1 MGPIGP
7 ILCLTGKWQTRTVK
21 KIIAFL
27 GKYPVFSATIVLAIV
42 GAGISLSGHEDWTK
56 WIISI
61 FALGVA
67 AKESVSMVRSII
79 KGHWGIDVLAVTAI
93 IATVLVGEYWASI
106 IIVLMFTGGEALEDY
121 AESRAKHELTA
132 LLDRTPQIAH
142 REVYSSA
149 GAEHGALFA
158 TEDCPVADLNVGDV
172 VVIKPG
178 ELIPVD
184 GKLLSPEATLD
195 ESSLTGESI
204 PVERVTGEAL
214 ISGAV
219 NGAAAI
225 RMEVTAR
232 AEDSQYQRIVA
243 LVTEAAESKAPFVRM
258 ADRYAVPFTIVA
270 YLLAATAWIIS
281 GNPSHFAE
289 VLVVATPCPL
299 IIAAPVAFIAGMS
312 RTARHGII
320 VKNGGT
326 LEKLAR
332 IKTVAFD
339 KTGTL
344 THGQPVLSSVVVAG
358 GVEENELIRLAA
370 IAEQY
375 SAHTLAHSIV
385 VGAQSRGI
393 TIAPCEDVTETTASG
408 LTAMIEGKKVVVGKY
423 SFIAEQ
429 DPDADR
435 VDIAAGELAVYV
447 AIDGKFAG
455 ALLLRDE
462 LRSDAADT
470 LQWLALLGVKHTLM
484 LTGDGKVTAQHVAD
498 TLGVTN
504 VKAECLPLDKVHAVE
519 AVTDRPVMMVGDGV
533 NDAPVLA
540 AADVG
545 VAMGARGSTAASES
559 ADVVIMKDDLHR
571 VARAIEIGQQTIR
584 IATQSI
590 WIGISLSLI
599 LMVLATFG
607 LIPAVVGA
615 GFQEVIDV
623 IAILNALRALGT
635 TRLLAKL
642 HLSQRSLQPQRSL
655 A

>member
-1 MGPIGP
+1 MDKPRP
-7 ILCLTGKWQTRTVK
+7 FFLRYP
-21 KIIAFL
+21 AFA
-27 GKYPVFSATIVLAIV
+27 ATIVFAVVGGVLA
-42 GAGISLSGHEDWTK
+42 LSGLEQAARWT
-56 WIISI
+56 ISI
-61 FALGVA
+61 FALAIA
-67 AKESVSMVRSII
+67 AQESVGMVRSII
-79 KGHWGIDVLAVTAI
+79 KGRWGVDVLAVTAI

-121 AESRAKHELTA
+121 AESRAKRELTA
-132 LLDRTPQIAH
+132 LLDKSPQIAH

-149 GAEHGALFA
+149 GAEKGALFA
-158 TEDCPVADLNVGDV
+158 TEDCPVGNLVVGDV
-172 VVIKPG
+172 VVVKPG

-184 GKLLSPEATLD
+184 GTLLSPEATLD

-204 PVERVTGEAL
+204 PVERAKGDAV
-214 ISGAV
+214 ISGSV
-219 NGAAAI
+219 NGSAVF
-225 RMEVTAR
+225 RMEVTAV
-232 AEDSQYQRIVA
+232 AADSQYQRIVE
-243 LVTEAAESKAPFVRM
+243 LVKEASESKAHFIRL

-270 YLLAATAWIIS
+270 YVLAITAWIIS
-281 GNPSHFAE
+281 GNPTHFAE

-312 RTARHGII
+312 RAARHGII

-344 THGQPVLSSVVVAG
+344 THGQPVLSSVVTVAD
-358 GVEENELIRLAA
+358 VEENELVRLAA

-375 SAHTLAHSIV
+375 SSHTLAHSIV
-385 VGAQSRGI
+385 VGAQQRGLQV
-393 TIAPCEDVTETTASG
+393 TACSDVTETTAAG
-408 LTAMIEGKKVVVGKY
+408 LTATIEGKHVVVGKY

-429 DPDADR
+429 DPSTTR

-462 LRSDAADT
+462 LRADAPDT
-470 LQWLALLGVKHTLM
+470 LHWLAALGIRHTLM
-484 LTGDGKVTAQHVAD
+484 LTGDGKVTAEHVARE
-498 TLGVTN
+498 LGVTN
-504 VKAECLPLDKVHAVE
+504 VQAECLPLDKVRAVE
-519 AVTDRPVMMVGDGV
+519 AVSERPVMMVGDGV

-571 VARAIEIGQQTIR
+571 VALSIEIGQQTIR
-584 IATQSI
+584 IALQSI
-590 WIGISLSLI
+590 WIGMTLSLI

-615 GFQEVIDV
+615 GFQELIDV
-623 IAILNALRALGT
+623 IAIANALRALGT
-635 TRLLAKL
+635 SRWLVKL
-642 HLSQRSLQPQRSL
+642 HLAPRSLQPQQSSV
-655 A
+655 

>member
-1 MGPIGP
+1 MFNHAHGVQ
-7 ILCLTGKWQTRTVK
+7 CQTGKMNTVVS
-21 KIIAFL
+21 FL
-27 GKYPVFSATIVLAIV
+27 RKNPLFSATGVVALV
-42 GAGISLSGHEDWTK
+42 GAAFALSGANEIAQWLL
-56 WIISI
+56 SI
-61 FALGVA
+61 FALIVA
-67 AKESVSMVRSII
+67 AKESVGMVRSII
-79 KGHWGIDVLAVTAI
+79 KGHWGVDVLAVTAI

-121 AESRAKHELTA
+121 AERRAKQELTA
-132 LLDRTPQIAH
+132 LLDKSPQIAH

-149 GAEHGALFA
+149 GAERGALFA
-158 TEDCPVADLNVGDV
+158 TEDCPVGDLNVGDV

-184 GKLLSPEATLD
+184 GTLLSPEATLD

-232 AEDSQYQRIVA
+232 AEDSQYQRIVQ
-243 LVTEAAESKAPFVRM
+243 LVTEASESKAPFIRM
-258 ADRYAVPFTIVA
+258 ADRYAIPFTIAA
-270 YLLAATAWIIS
+270 YVLAITAWVLS
-281 GNPSHFAE
+281 GNPTRFAE

-312 RTARHGII
+312 RAARHGII

-344 THGQPVLSSVVVAG
+344 THGQPVLSSVVTAAG
-358 GVEENELIRLAA
+358 VDENELIRLAA

-385 VGAQSRGI
+385 EGARSRNI
-393 TIAPCEDVTETTASG
+393 TIAPCENVKETTASG
-408 LTAMIEGKKVVVGKY
+408 LTATIDGKTVVVGKY
-423 SFIAEQ
+423 SFIAEH
-429 DPDADR
+429 DPNAVR
-435 VDIAAGELAVYV
+435 AEIAAGELAVYV

-462 LRSDAADT
+462 LRSDAPDT
-470 LQWLALLGVKHTLM
+470 LQWLSALGIKHTLM

-498 TLGVTN
+498 ALGVTN
-504 VKAECLPLDKVHAVE
+504 VQAECLPLDKVRAVE
-519 AVTDRPVMMVGDGV
+519 AVTNRPVMMVGDGV

-571 VARAIEIGQQTIR
+571 VARSIEIGQQTIR

-590 WIGISLSLI
+590 WIGISLSLV

-607 LIPAVVGA
+607 FIPAVVGA
-615 GFQEVIDV
+615 GFQEIIDV
-623 IAILNALRALGT
+623 VTILNALRALGT
-635 TRLLAKL
+635 SRLLARL
-642 HLSQRSLQPQRSL
+642 HLSQPSLQPQKSL
-655 A
+655 V

>member
-1 MGPIGP
+1 MFNHAHDVQ
-7 ILCLTGKWQTRTVK
+7 CQTGKMNTVVS
-21 KIIAFL
+21 FL
-27 GKYPVFSATIVLAIV
+27 RKNPLFSATGVVALV
-42 GAGISLSGHEDWTK
+42 GAAFALSGANEIAQWLL
-56 WIISI
+56 SI
-61 FALGVA
+61 FALIVA
-67 AKESVSMVRSII
+67 AKESVGMVRSII
-79 KGHWGIDVLAVTAI
+79 KGHWGVDVLAVTAI

-121 AESRAKHELTA
+121 AERRAKQELTA
-132 LLDRTPQIAH
+132 LLDKSPQIAH

-149 GAEHGALFA
+149 GAERGALFA
-158 TEDCPVADLNVGDV
+158 TEDCPVGDLNVGDV

-184 GKLLSPEATLD
+184 GTLLSPEATLD

-232 AEDSQYQRIVA
+232 AEDSQYQRIVQ
-243 LVTEAAESKAPFVRM
+243 LVTEASESKAPFIRM
-258 ADRYAVPFTIVA
+258 ADRYAIPFTIAA
-270 YLLAATAWIIS
+270 YVLAITAWVLS
-281 GNPSHFAE
+281 GNPTRFAE

-312 RTARHGII
+312 RAARHGII

-344 THGQPVLSSVVVAG
+344 THGQPVLSSVVTAAG
-358 GVEENELIRLAA
+358 VDENELIRLAA

-385 VGAQSRGI
+385 EGARSRNI
-393 TIAPCEDVTETTASG
+393 TIAPCENVKETTASG
-408 LTAMIEGKKVVVGKY
+408 LTATIDGKTVVVGKY
-423 SFIAEQ
+423 SFIAEH
-429 DPDADR
+429 DPNAVR
-435 VDIAAGELAVYV
+435 AEIAAGELAVYV

-462 LRSDAADT
+462 LRSDAPDT
-470 LQWLALLGVKHTLM
+470 LQWLSALGIKHTLM

-498 TLGVTN
+498 ALGVTN
-504 VKAECLPLDKVHAVE
+504 VQAECLPMDKVHAVE
-519 AVTDRPVMMVGDGV
+519 AVTNRPVMMVGDGV

-571 VARAIEIGQQTIR
+571 VARSIEIGQQTIR

-590 WIGISLSLI
+590 WIGISLSLV

-607 LIPAVVGA
+607 FIPAVVGA
-615 GFQEVIDV
+615 GFQEIIDV
-623 IAILNALRALGT
+623 VTILNALRALGT
-635 TRLLAKL
+635 SRLLARL
-642 HLSQRSLQPQRSL
+642 HLSQPSLQPQKSL
-655 A
+655 V

>member
-1 MGPIGP
+1 MDQPRP
-7 ILCLTGKWQTRTVK
+7 FFVR
-21 KIIAFL
+21 
-27 GKYPVFSATIVLAIV
+27 YPVFASTIVLAII
-42 GAGISLSGHEDWTK
+42 GAVLALTGLEEAAR

-61 FALGVA
+61 FALAIA
-67 AKESVSMVRSII
+67 AKESVGMVRSIL
-79 KGHWGIDVLAVTAI
+79 KGSWGIDVLAVTAI

-121 AESRAKHELTA
+121 AESRAKRELTS
-132 LLDRTPQIAH
+132 LLDNTPQIAH

-149 GAEHGALFA
+149 GAEKGALFA
-158 TEDCPVADLNVGDV
+158 TKDCPVSELAIGDV
-172 VVIKPG
+172 VVVKPG

-184 GKLLSPEATLD
+184 GILLTPEATLD

-204 PVERVTGEAL
+204 PVERVKGDAV
-214 ISGAV
+214 ISGSV
-219 NGAAAI
+219 NGSAVF
-225 RMEVTAR
+225 RMEVTAL
-232 AEDSQYQRIVA
+232 AADSQYQRIVE
-243 LVTEAAESKAPFVRM
+243 LVKEASESKAPFVRL

-270 YLLAATAWIIS
+270 YVLAITAWILS
-281 GNPSHFAE
+281 GNPTHFAE

-312 RTARHGII
+312 RAARHGII

-344 THGQPVLSSVVVAG
+344 THGQPVLSKVMTAPG
-358 GVEENELIRLAA
+358 IEEDELVRLAA

-385 VGAQSRGI
+385 VGAQQRGL
-393 TIAPCEDVTETTASG
+393 TVEPCTDVTETTAAG
-408 LTAMIEGKKVVVGKY
+408 LTATIEGKKVVVGKY

-429 DPDADR
+429 DPSTVR
-435 VDIAAGELAVYV
+435 VEITAGELAVYV

-462 LRSDAADT
+462 LRADAPDT
-470 LQWLALLGVKHTLM
+470 LQWLSALGVRHTLM
-484 LTGDGKVTAQHVAD
+484 LTGDGKVTAEHVARE
-498 TLGVTN
+498 LGVTN
-504 VKAECLPLDKVHAVE
+504 VRAECLPLDKVRAVE

-571 VARAIEIGQQTIR
+571 VARSIEIGQQTIR
-584 IATQSI
+584 IALQSI

-615 GFQEVIDV
+615 GFQEGLCCKNRE
-623 IAILNALRALGT
+623 A
-635 TRLLAKL
+635 
-642 HLSQRSLQPQRSL
+642 
-655 A
+655 

>member
-1 MGPIGP
+1 MDQPRP
-7 ILCLTGKWQTRTVK
+7 FFVR
-21 KIIAFL
+21 
-27 GKYPVFSATIVLAIV
+27 YPVFASTIVLAIIGGV
-42 GAGISLSGHEDWTK
+42 LALTGLEEAARWV
-56 WIISI
+56 ISI
-61 FALGVA
+61 FALAIA
-67 AKESVSMVRSII
+67 AKESVGMVRSIL
-79 KGHWGIDVLAVTAI
+79 KGSWGIDVLAVTAI

-121 AESRAKHELTA
+121 AESRAKRELTS
-132 LLDRTPQIAH
+132 LLDNTPQIAH

-149 GAEHGALFA
+149 GAEKGALFA
-158 TEDCPVADLNVGDV
+158 TKDCPVSELAIGDV
-172 VVIKPG
+172 VVVKPG

-184 GKLLSPEATLD
+184 GILLTPEATLD

-204 PVERVTGEAL
+204 PVERVKGDAV
-214 ISGAV
+214 ISGSV
-219 NGAAAI
+219 NGSAVF
-225 RMEVTAR
+225 RMEVTAL
-232 AEDSQYQRIVA
+232 AADSQYQRIVE
-243 LVTEAAESKAPFVRM
+243 LVKEASESKARFVRL

-270 YLLAATAWIIS
+270 YVLAITAWILS
-281 GNPSHFAE
+281 GNPTHFAE

-312 RTARHGII
+312 RAARHGII

-344 THGQPVLSSVVVAG
+344 THGQPVLSKVMAAPG
-358 GVEENELIRLAA
+358 IEEDELVRLAA

-385 VGAQSRGI
+385 VGAQQRGL
-393 TIAPCEDVTETTASG
+393 TVEPCTDVTETTAAG
-408 LTAMIEGKKVVVGKY
+408 LTATIEGKKVVVGKY

-429 DPDADR
+429 DPSTVR
-435 VDIAAGELAVYV
+435 VEITAGELAVYV

-462 LRSDAADT
+462 LRADAPDT
-470 LQWLALLGVKHTLM
+470 LQWLSALGVRHTLM
-484 LTGDGKVTAQHVAD
+484 LTGDGKVTAEHVARE
-498 TLGVTN
+498 LGVTN
-504 VKAECLPLDKVHAVE
+504 VRAECLPLDKVRAVE

-571 VARAIEIGQQTIR
+571 VARSIEIGQQTIR
-584 IATQSI
+584 IALQSI

-635 TRLLAKL
+635 SRWLVKL
-642 HLSQRSLQPQRSL
+642 HLAPRSLQPQQSSV
-655 A
+655 

>member
-1 MGPIGP
+1 MNTF
-7 ILCLTGKWQTRTVK
+7 LT
-21 KIIAFL
+21 FL
-27 GKYPVFSATIVLAIV
+27 RKNPLFSGTGVVALV
-42 GAGISLSGHEDWTK
+42 GAAFALSGANEITQWLL
-56 WIISI
+56 SI
-61 FALGVA
+61 FALIVA
-67 AKESVSMVRSII
+67 AKESVGMVRSIL
-79 KGHWGIDVLAVTAI
+79 KGHWGVDVLAVTAI

-121 AESRAKHELTA
+121 AERRAKQELTA
-132 LLDRTPQIAH
+132 LLDKSPQIAH

-149 GAEHGALFA
+149 GAERGALFA
-158 TEDCPVADLNVGDV
+158 TEDCPVGDLNVGDV
-172 VVIKPG
+172 VVVKPG

-184 GKLLSPEATLD
+184 GTLLSPEATLD

-219 NGAAAI
+219 NGAVAI

-232 AEDSQYQRIVA
+232 AEDSQYQRIVQ
-243 LVTEAAESKAPFVRM
+243 LVTEASESKAPFIRM
-258 ADRYAVPFTIVA
+258 ADRYAIPFTIAA
-270 YLLAATAWIIS
+270 YVLAITAWVLS
-281 GNPSHFAE
+281 GNPTRFAE

-312 RTARHGII
+312 RAARHGII

-344 THGQPVLSSVVVAG
+344 THGQPVLSTVITAAG
-358 GVEENELIRLAA
+358 VDENELIRLAA

-385 VGAQSRGI
+385 EGARARNI
-393 TIAPCEDVTETTASG
+393 TIAPCDNVKETTASG
-408 LTAMIEGKKVVVGKY
+408 LTATIDGRTVVVGKY
-423 SFIAEQ
+423 SFIAEH
-429 DPDADR
+429 DPHAVR
-435 VDIAAGELAVYV
+435 AEIAAGELAVYV

-462 LRSDAADT
+462 LRSDAPDT
-470 LQWLALLGVKHTLM
+470 LQWLSTLGIKHTLM

-498 TLGVTN
+498 SLGVTN
-504 VKAECLPLDKVHAVE
+504 VQAECLPLDKVRAVE
-519 AVTDRPVMMVGDGV
+519 AVSNRPVMMVGDGV

-571 VARAIEIGQQTIR
+571 VARSIEIGQQTIR

-590 WIGISLSLI
+590 WIGISLSLV

-607 LIPAVVGA
+607 FIPAVVGA
-615 GFQEVIDV
+615 GFQEIIDV
-623 IAILNALRALGT
+623 VTILNALRALGT
-635 TRLLAKL
+635 SRLLARL
-642 HLSQRSLQPQRSL
+642 NLSQPSRQPQKSL
-655 A
+655 V

>member
-1 MGPIGP
+1 
-7 ILCLTGKWQTRTVK
+7 
-21 KIIAFL
+21 
-27 GKYPVFSATIVLAIV
+27 VFASTIVLALV
-42 GAGISLSGHEDWTK
+42 GGVLALTGLEVAARWT
-56 WIISI
+56 ISI
-61 FALGVA
+61 FALSVA
-67 AKESVSMVRSII
+67 AKESVGMVRSIM
-79 KGHWGIDVLAVTAI
+79 KGSWGIDVLAVTAI

-121 AESRAKHELTA
+121 AESRAKRELTS
-132 LLDRTPQIAH
+132 LLNNSPQIAH
-142 REVYSSA
+142 REVTTRGST
-149 GAEHGALFA
+149 GAT
-158 TEDCPVADLNVGDV
+158 TEDCPVTELALEDV
-172 VVIKPG
+172 VVVKPG

-184 GKLLSPEATLD
+184 GILLSEEATLD

-204 PVERVTGEAL
+204 PVERVRGDQV
-214 ISGAV
+214 ISGSV
-219 NGAAAI
+219 NGSAAF
-225 RMEVTAR
+225 RMKVTAR

-243 LVTEAAESKAPFVRM
+243 LVTEAAESKAPFVRL
-258 ADRYAVPFTIVA
+258 ADRYAVPFTAVA
-270 YLLAATAWIIS
+270 YVLAITAWIIS
-281 GNPSHFAE
+281 GNPTHFAE

-312 RTARHGII
+312 RAARHGII

-344 THGQPVLSSVVVAG
+344 THGQPVLSSVVSV
-358 GVEENELIRLAA
+358 GVVDENELVRLAA

-385 VGAQSRGI
+385 QGARLRSL
-393 TIAPCEDVTETTASG
+393 TVTPCDDVVETTAAG
-408 LTAMIEGKKVVVGKY
+408 LTANIDGKKVVVGKY
-423 SFIAEQ
+423 SFIAQQ
-429 DPDADR
+429 DPTAVR
-435 VDIAAGELAVYV
+435 VNIAAGELAVYV
-447 AIDGKFAG
+447 AIDGHFAG

-462 LRSDAADT
+462 VRDDAPDT
-470 LQWLALLGVKHTLM
+470 LTWLSLLGIKHTLM
-484 LTGDGKVTAQHVAD
+484 LTGDGKVTAEHVANS
-498 TLGVTN
+498 LGVTD
-504 VKAECLPLDKVHAVE
+504 VQAECLPLDKVRAVE

-584 IATQSI
+584 IALQSI
-590 WIGISLSLI
+590 WIGISLSLV
-599 LMVLATFG
+599 LMILATFG

-623 IAILNALRALGT
+623 VAIVNALRALGT
-635 TRLLAKL
+635 SRWLAKL
-642 HLSQRSLQPQRSL
+642 HLAQRSVQPQQSSV
-655 A
+655 

>member
-1 MGPIGP
+1 MDQPRP
-7 ILCLTGKWQTRTVK
+7 FFVR
-21 KIIAFL
+21 
-27 GKYPVFSATIVLAIV
+27 YPVFASTIVLAIIGGV
-42 GAGISLSGHEDWTK
+42 LALTGLEEAARWV
-56 WIISI
+56 ISI
-61 FALGVA
+61 FALAIA
-67 AKESVSMVRSII
+67 AKESVGMVRSIL
-79 KGHWGIDVLAVTAI
+79 KGSWGIDVLAVTAI

-121 AESRAKHELTA
+121 AESRAKRELTS
-132 LLDRTPQIAH
+132 LLDNTPQIAH

-149 GAEHGALFA
+149 GAEKGALFA
-158 TEDCPVADLNVGDV
+158 TKDCPVAELNIGV
-172 VVIKPG
+172 VVVVKPG

-184 GKLLSPEATLD
+184 GILLTPEATLD

-204 PVERVTGEAL
+204 PVERVKGDAV
-214 ISGAV
+214 ISGSV
-219 NGAAAI
+219 NGSAVF
-225 RMEVTAR
+225 RMEVTAL
-232 AEDSQYQRIVA
+232 AADSQYQRIVE
-243 LVTEAAESKAPFVRM
+243 LVKEASESKAPFVRL

-270 YLLAATAWIIS
+270 YVLAITAWILS
-281 GNPSHFAE
+281 GNPTHFAE

-312 RTARHGII
+312 RAARHGII

-344 THGQPVLSSVVVAG
+344 THGQPVLSKVMAAPG
-358 GVEENELIRLAA
+358 IEEDELVRLAA

-385 VGAQSRGI
+385 VGAQQRGL
-393 TIAPCEDVTETTASG
+393 TVEPCTDVTETTAAG
-408 LTAMIEGKKVVVGKY
+408 LTATIDGKKVVVGKY

-429 DPDADR
+429 DPSTVR
-435 VDIAAGELAVYV
+435 VEITAGELAVYV
-447 AIDGKFAG
+447 AIDGEFAG

-462 LRSDAADT
+462 LRADAPDT
-470 LQWLALLGVKHTLM
+470 LQWLSALGVRHTLM
-484 LTGDGKVTAQHVAD
+484 LTGDGKVTAEHVARE
-498 TLGVTN
+498 LGVTN
-504 VKAECLPLDKVHAVE
+504 VRAECLPLDKVRAVE

-540 AADVG
+540 AANVG

-571 VARAIEIGQQTIR
+571 VARSIEIGQQTIR
-584 IATQSI
+584 IALQSI

-635 TRLLAKL
+635 SRWLVKL
-642 HLSQRSLQPQRSL
+642 HLAPRSLQPQQSSV
-655 A
+655 

>member
-1 MGPIGP
+1 MDQPRP
-7 ILCLTGKWQTRTVK
+7 FFVR
-21 KIIAFL
+21 
-27 GKYPVFSATIVLAIV
+27 YPVFASTIVLAIIGGV
-42 GAGISLSGHEDWTK
+42 LVLTGLQDIARWV
-56 WIISI
+56 ISI
-61 FALGVA
+61 FALAVA
-67 AKESVSMVRSII
+67 AKESIGMVRSIL
-79 KGHWGIDVLAVTAI
+79 KGSWGIDVLAVTAI

-106 IIVLMFTGGEALEDY
+106 IIVLMFTGGESLEDY
-121 AESRAKHELTA
+121 AESRAKRELTS
-132 LLDRTPQIAH
+132 LLDNTPQIAH

-149 GAEHGALFA
+149 GAEKGALFA
-158 TEDCPVADLNVGDV
+158 TKDCPVAELNIGDV
-172 VVIKPG
+172 VVVKPG

-184 GKLLSPEATLD
+184 GILLTPEATLD

-204 PVERVTGEAL
+204 PVERVKGDAV
-214 ISGAV
+214 ISGSV
-219 NGAAAI
+219 NGSAVF
-225 RMEVTAR
+225 RMEVTAL
-232 AEDSQYQRIVA
+232 AADSQYQRIVE
-243 LVTEAAESKAPFVRM
+243 LVKEASESKAPFVRL

-270 YLLAATAWIIS
+270 YVLAITAWIIS
-281 GNPSHFAE
+281 GNPTHFAE

-312 RTARHGII
+312 RAARHGII

-344 THGQPVLSSVVVAG
+344 THGQPVLSKVMTAPG
-358 GVEENELIRLAA
+358 IEEDELVRLAA

-385 VGAQSRGI
+385 VGAQQRGL
-393 TIAPCEDVTETTASG
+393 TVEPCTDVTETTAAG
-408 LTAMIEGKKVVVGKY
+408 LTATIEGKKVVVGKY

-429 DPDADR
+429 DPSTVR
-435 VDIAAGELAVYV
+435 VEITAGELAVYV

-462 LRSDAADT
+462 LRADAPDT
-470 LQWLALLGVKHTLM
+470 LQWLSALGVRHTLM
-484 LTGDGKVTAQHVAD
+484 LTGDGKVTAEHVARE
-498 TLGVTN
+498 LGVTN
-504 VKAECLPLDKVHAVE
+504 VRAECLPLDKVRAVE

-571 VARAIEIGQQTIR
+571 VARSIEIGQQTIR
-584 IATQSI
+584 IALQSI

-599 LMVLATFG
+599 LMVLVTFG

-615 GFQEVIDV
+615 GFQEGLCCKNRE
-623 IAILNALRALGT
+623 A
-635 TRLLAKL
+635 
-642 HLSQRSLQPQRSL
+642 
-655 A
+655 

>member
-1 MGPIGP
+1 MDQPRP
-7 ILCLTGKWQTRTVK
+7 FFVR
-21 KIIAFL
+21 
-27 GKYPVFSATIVLAIV
+27 YPVFASTIVLAIIGGV
-42 GAGISLSGHEDWTK
+42 LALTGLEEAARWV
-56 WIISI
+56 ISI
-61 FALGVA
+61 FALAIA
-67 AKESVSMVRSII
+67 AKESIGMVRSIL
-79 KGHWGIDVLAVTAI
+79 KGSWGIDVLAVTAI

-121 AESRAKHELTA
+121 AESRAKRELTS
-132 LLDRTPQIAH
+132 LLDNTPQIAH

-149 GAEHGALFA
+149 GAEKGALFA
-158 TEDCPVADLNVGDV
+158 TKDCPVAELNIGDV
-172 VVIKPG
+172 VVVKPG

-184 GKLLSPEATLD
+184 GILLTPEATLD

-204 PVERVTGEAL
+204 PVERVKGDAV
-214 ISGAV
+214 ISGSV
-219 NGAAAI
+219 NGSAVF
-225 RMEVTAR
+225 RMEVTAL
-232 AEDSQYQRIVA
+232 AADSQYQRIVE
-243 LVTEAAESKAPFVRM
+243 LVKEASESKAPFVRL

-270 YLLAATAWIIS
+270 YVLAITAWILS
-281 GNPSHFAE
+281 GNPTHFAE

-312 RTARHGII
+312 RAARHGII

-344 THGQPVLSSVVVAG
+344 THGQPVLSKVMTAPG
-358 GVEENELIRLAA
+358 IEEDELVRLAA

-385 VGAQSRGI
+385 VGAQQRGL
-393 TIAPCEDVTETTASG
+393 TVEPCTDVTETTAAG
-408 LTAMIEGKKVVVGKY
+408 LTATIDGKKVVVGKY

-429 DPDADR
+429 DPSTVR
-435 VDIAAGELAVYV
+435 VEITAGELAVYV

-462 LRSDAADT
+462 LRADAPET
-470 LQWLALLGVKHTLM
+470 LQWLSALGVCHTLM
-484 LTGDGKVTAQHVAD
+484 LTGDGQVTAEHVARE
-498 TLGVTN
+498 LGVTN
-504 VKAECLPLDKVHAVE
+504 VRAECLPLDKVRAVE

-571 VARAIEIGQQTIR
+571 VARSIEIGQQTIR
-584 IATQSI
+584 IALQSI

-635 TRLLAKL
+635 SRWLVKL
-642 HLSQRSLQPQRSL
+642 HLAPRSLQPQQSSV
-655 A
+655 

>member
-1 MGPIGP
+1 MEKPRP
-7 ILCLTGKWQTRTVK
+7 FFVR
-21 KIIAFL
+21 
-27 GKYPVFSATIVLAIV
+27 YPVFAATIVLAVI
-42 GAGISLSGHEDWTK
+42 GGILALAGFEEATRWV
-56 WIISI
+56 ISI
-61 FALGVA
+61 FALAVA
-67 AKESVSMVRSII
+67 AKESVGMIRSIL

-121 AESRAKHELTA
+121 AESRAKRELTS
-132 LLDRTPQIAH
+132 LLNNSPQIAH
-142 REVYSSA
+142 REVYSRA
-149 GAEHGALFA
+149 GAEKGALFA
-158 TEDCPVADLNVGDV
+158 TEDCPVGELQVGDV
-172 VVIKPG
+172 VVVKPG

-184 GKLLSPEATLD
+184 GKLLTAEATLD

-204 PVERVTGEAL
+204 PVERTKGDAV
-214 ISGAV
+214 ISGSV
-219 NGAAAI
+219 NGSAVF

-232 AEDSQYQRIVA
+232 AEDSQYQRIVE
-243 LVTEAAESKAPFVRM
+243 LVKEASESKAPFVRM

-270 YLLAATAWIIS
+270 YVLAITAWIIS

-312 RTARHGII
+312 RAARHGII

-344 THGQPVLSSVVVAG
+344 THGQPVLSSVITAPG
-358 GVEENELIRLAA
+358 IDEDELVRLAA

-375 SAHTLAHSIV
+375 SSHTLAHSIV
-385 VGAQSRGI
+385 LGAQQRGL
-393 TIAPCEDVTETTASG
+393 TVTPCNDVTETTAAG
-408 LTAMIEGKKVVVGKY
+408 LTATIEGKKVVVGKY
-423 SFIAEQ
+423 SFIAEE
-429 DPDADR
+429 DSSAVR
-435 VDIAAGELAVYV
+435 VEINAGELAVYV

-462 LRSDAADT
+462 LRADAPDT
-470 LQWLALLGVKHTLM
+470 LQWLAALGIRHTLM
-484 LTGDGKVTAQHVAD
+484 LTGDGKVTAEHVARE
-498 TLGVTN
+498 LGVTN
-504 VKAECLPLDKVHAVE
+504 VQAECLPLDKVRAVE

-571 VARAIEIGQQTIR
+571 IARAIEIGQQTIR

-607 LIPAVVGA
+607 FIPAVVGA

-623 IAILNALRALGT
+623 VAIVNALRALGT
-635 TRLLAKL
+635 WHWLAKL
-642 HLSQRSLQPQRSL
+642 HLAQQSKQPRQSSV
-655 A
+655 

>member
-1 MGPIGP
+1 MFNHAHGVQ
-7 ILCLTGKWQTRTVK
+7 CQTGKMNTVVS
-21 KIIAFL
+21 FL
-27 GKYPVFSATIVLAIV
+27 RKNPLFSATGVVALV
-42 GAGISLSGHEDWTK
+42 GAGFALSGANEIAQWLL
-56 WIISI
+56 SI
-61 FALGVA
+61 FALIVA
-67 AKESVSMVRSII
+67 AKESVGMVRSII
-79 KGHWGIDVLAVTAI
+79 KGHWGVDVLAVTAI

-121 AESRAKHELTA
+121 AERRAKQELTA
-132 LLDRTPQIAH
+132 LLDKSPQIAH
-142 REVYSSA
+142 REVYSGA
-149 GAEHGALFA
+149 GAERGALFA
-158 TEDCPVADLNVGDV
+158 TEDCPVGDLNVGDV

-184 GKLLSPEATLD
+184 GTLLSPEATLD

-232 AEDSQYQRIVA
+232 AEDSQYQRIVQ
-243 LVTEAAESKAPFVRM
+243 LVTEASESKAPFIRM
-258 ADRYAVPFTIVA
+258 ADRYAIPFTIAA
-270 YLLAATAWIIS
+270 YVLAITAWVLS
-281 GNPSHFAE
+281 GNPTRFAE

-312 RTARHGII
+312 RAARHGII

-344 THGQPVLSSVVVAG
+344 THGQPVLSSVVTAAG
-358 GVEENELIRLAA
+358 VDENELIRLAA

-385 VGAQSRGI
+385 EGARSRNI
-393 TIAPCEDVTETTASG
+393 TIAPCENVKETTASG
-408 LTAMIEGKKVVVGKY
+408 LTATIDGKTVVVGKY
-423 SFIAEQ
+423 SFIAEH
-429 DPDADR
+429 DSNAVR
-435 VDIAAGELAVYV
+435 AEIAAGELAVYV

-462 LRSDAADT
+462 LRSDAPET
-470 LQWLALLGVKHTLM
+470 LQWLSALGIKHTLM

-498 TLGVTN
+498 ALGVTN
-504 VKAECLPLDKVHAVE
+504 VQAECLPMDKVRAVE
-519 AVTDRPVMMVGDGV
+519 AVTNRPVMMVGDGV

-571 VARAIEIGQQTIR
+571 VARSIEIGQQTIR

-590 WIGISLSLI
+590 WIGISLSLV

-607 LIPAVVGA
+607 FIPAVVGA
-615 GFQEVIDV
+615 GFQEIIDV
-623 IAILNALRALGT
+623 VTILNALRALGT
-635 TRLLAKL
+635 SRLLARL
-642 HLSQRSLQPQRSL
+642 HLSQPSLQPQKSL
-655 A
+655 L